1 MNQSQKGKKGFQK
14 VDENVK
20 LTERYSY
27 KMTKAE
33 LSTLNNYCKSNGL
46 SKAEVI
52 RTALKDFYKANGV
65 TIQSNETIN
74 PNQLTID

>member
-1 MNQSQKGKKGFQK
+1 MS
-14 VDENVK
+14 
-20 LTERYSY
+20 
-27 KMTKAE
+27 KAE

-65 TIQSNETIN
+65 TIQSNEENN
-74 PNQLTID
+74 PNQLKIE

>member
-14 VDENVK
+14 VDPNLK
-20 LTERYSY
+20 LTERYNY
-27 KMTKAE
+27 KMSKAE

-65 TIQSNETIN
+65 TIQSNEENN
-74 PNQLTID
+74 PNQLKIE

>member
-14 VDENVK
+14 VDPNLK
-20 LTERYSY
+20 LTERYTY

-33 LSTLNNYCKSNGL
+33 SNTLTNYCKANGVT
-46 SKAEVI
+46 KIDVI

-65 TIQSNETIN
+65 TIESNEEIN
-74 PNQLTID
+74 PNQLRID